1 MPEQVCGIVALKPW
15 DEMKYDFIVVGAGM
29 AGASVAYELSE
40 TARVCLIEREAT
52 PGRHATGRS
61 AALFAPSYG
70 GPAVRALTRA
80 SRDFFMLTPEG
91 FAEERLLTPRGV
103 LYIARCDQ
111 LDYLKAMI
119 TDIGRSGGAIER
131 VDVATVLETVP
142 LLKSSYVAGAAFDHD
157 AQDIDVDALHQGFL
171 RGARTRGATLLT
183 DVGDPVI
190 ERIADLWTI
199 NLPTQSVEAPV
210 LINAA
215 GAWGDHVAVGV
226 GARPLGLQP
235 LRRTAV
241 LVDPPAGT
249 NIAAWPAVI
258 DVDEE
263 FYFKPD
269 AGKLLI
275 SPADETFVEACDAQ
289 PDELDIAIGVDR
301 VQAALTLEVE
311 RINHSWA
318 GLRTFAPDRAP
329 VIGFDPDAPGL
340 FWSVGQGGYGIQTA
354 PAWARTAAALAR
366 GEAVPDDIAREGV
379 TAVDLSPGRFGGT
392 ASDKNKVAQ

>member
-1 MPEQVCGIVALKPW
+1 
-15 DEMKYDFIVVGAGM
+15 MKYDFIVVGAGM
-29 AGASVAYELSE
+29 AGASVAYELSG
-40 TARVCLIEREAT
+40 TARVCLIEREAR
-52 PGRHATGRS
+52 PGQHATGRS

-70 GPAVRALTRA
+70 GRAVRALTRA
-80 SRDFFMLTPEG
+80 SRDFFVLPPDG
-91 FAEERLLTPRGV
+91 FAEERLLTRRGV
-103 LYIARCDQ
+103 LYIARRDQ
-111 LDYLKAMI
+111 LDHLTAMMA
-119 TDIGRSGGAIER
+119 DVGRSGGAIER
-131 VDVATVLETVP
+131 VDVAWVLETVP
-142 LLKSSYVAGAAFDHD
+142 LLKSRYVAGAALDRD

-171 RGARTRGATLLT
+171 RGARTRGATVLT
-183 DVGDPVI
+183 DVGDPEI
-190 ERIADLWTI
+190 SRRADLWTI
-199 NLPTQSVEAPV
+199 NLRTESLEAPV

-215 GAWGDHVAVGV
+215 GAWADEVATGV

-249 NIAAWPAVI
+249 NIAHWPAVI
-258 DVDEE
+258 DIAEE

-275 SPADETFVEACDAQ
+275 SPADETPVEACDAQ
-289 PDELDIAIGVDR
+289 PEELDIAIGVDR

-311 RINHSWA
+311 RVNHSWA

-329 VIGFDPDAPGL
+329 VIGFDPEVTGL

-366 GEAVPDDIAREGV
+366 GDAIPAEIADEGV
-379 TAVDLSPGRFGGT
+379 TAADLSPGRFRAT
-392 ASDKNKVAQ
+392 ASDKDQTAQ

>member
-1 MPEQVCGIVALKPW
+1 
-15 DEMKYDFIVVGAGM
+15 MKYDFIVVGAGM
-29 AGASVAYELSE
+29 AGASVAYELSG
-40 TARVCLIEREAT
+40 TARVCLIEREAR
-52 PGRHATGRS
+52 PGQHATGRS

-70 GPAVRALTRA
+70 GRAVRALTRA
-80 SRDFFMLTPEG
+80 SRDFFVLPPDG
-91 FAEERLLTPRGV
+91 FAEERLLTRRGV
-103 LYIARCDQ
+103 LYIARRDQ
-111 LDYLKAMI
+111 LDHLTAMMA
-119 TDIGRSGGAIER
+119 DVGRSGGAIER
-131 VDVATVLETVP
+131 VDVAWVLETVP
-142 LLKSSYVAGAAFDHD
+142 LLKSRYVAGAALDRD

-171 RGARTRGATLLT
+171 RGARTRGATVLT
-183 DVGDPVI
+183 DVGDPEI
-190 ERIADLWTI
+190 SRRADLWTI
-199 NLPTQSVEAPV
+199 NLRTESLEAPV

-215 GAWGDHVAVGV
+215 GAWADEVATGV

-249 NIAAWPAVI
+249 SIAHWPAVI
-258 DVDEE
+258 DIDEE

-275 SPADETFVEACDAQ
+275 SPADETPVEACDAQ
-289 PDELDIAIGVDR
+289 PEELDIAIGVDR

-311 RINHSWA
+311 RVNHSWA

-329 VIGFDPDAPGL
+329 VIGFDPEVTGL

-366 GEAVPDDIAREGV
+366 GDAIPAEIADEGV
-379 TAVDLSPGRFGGT
+379 TAADLSPGRFRAT
-392 ASDKNKVAQ
+392 ASDKDQAAQ

>member
-1 MPEQVCGIVALKPW
+1 MSLSKLW
-15 DEMKYDFIVVGAGM
+15 DGMEYDFIVIGAGM
-29 AGASVAYELSE
+29 AGASVAYELSQG
-40 TARVCLIEREAT
+40 AKVCVIEREAR
-52 PGRHATGRS
+52 PGQHATGRS

-80 SRDFFMLTPEG
+80 SRDFFMMPPDG
-91 FAEERLLTPRGV
+91 FAEERLLTRRGV
-103 LYIARCDQ
+103 LYIARQDQ

-119 TDIGRSGGAIER
+119 GDIGRSGGGIEQ
-131 VDVATVLETVP
+131 VQVAQVLEAVP
-142 LLKSSYVAGAAFDHD
+142 LLKASYVAGAAFDHD

-171 RGARTRGATLLT
+171 RGARARGATLLA
-183 DVGDPVI
+183 DVGDPMI
-190 ERIADLWTI
+190 RRTGDLWTI
-199 NLPTQSVEAPV
+199 DLPTHTVAAPV

-215 GAWGDHVAVGV
+215 GAWGDQVAEGL
-226 GARPLGLQP
+226 GAEPLGLQP

-249 NIAAWPAVI
+249 DITGWPAVI

-275 SPADETFVEACDAQ
+275 SPADETLVAACDAQ
-289 PDELDIAIGVDR
+289 PEEMDIAIGVDR
-301 VQAALTLEVE
+301 VQAALSLDVD

-329 VIGFDPDAPGL
+329 VIGFDPEVTGL

-354 PAWARTAAALAR
+354 PAWARTAAALAQ
-366 GEAVPDDIAREGV
+366 GEAIPIDVAREGV
-379 TAVDLSPGRFGGT
+379 AAADLSPGRFRST
-392 ASDKNKVAQ
+392 ASSKNKVAR